1 MARTAVSPRHKD
13 RAQYNPAMREKILLL
28 IFVVTFPLVA
38 YVSTLPPQRFRN
50 NITEW
55 GNQQSDTYQDF
66 RKYREQFGI
75 NNYFVVTWPGC
86 DLDDPRVETVAEKIE
101 TDLEGR
107 VKQVS
112 SGQRVYWKLQ
122 DKVGLSE
129 KAALKRL
136 RKNFVSEK
144 GLETAVGFN
153 LTAVGRIDRAE
164 VVSDLHE
171 ILKSSDVDPD
181 SASFAGLGHNLYT
194 LDKEGLE
201 SPFRMVP
208 WIVLLAFALT
218 FLFVRNFWLAVF
230 INALGIYT
238 GCLSFNLIYLADI
251 DMNAI
256 IWPLPTLT
264 MLLSVSSSLH
274 FLNYFRRAAETSG
287 DVEQPLTW
295 VEKRSIAERAVQ
307 IALKPTL
314 CCTVT
319 TSIGLLSLLL
329 STSLPVRQ
337 FGLYGAMSVVTA
349 NALMLLLFPPLLI
362 MIGLADKHV
371 SNKNTSIDQA
381 DRRDGWSFLAT
392 FTQKFRWPVIAGCIA
407 VLILCVTGI
416 PKIETGSQ
424 LDNFFPVGH
433 EALTDVAGVES
444 ATGPLNSLELTLQ
457 FSDHDSL
464 NDARRLRGLSAL
476 CSRIVMRTP
485 VESCISAATV
495 APRIRRSPTLS
506 QKVVE
511 TTRIKRLKDEL
522 TETGMLSVEPEVG
535 NETWRVSCRYS
546 TARHLDLP
554 MLAKQV
560 ESIVDQTFYRDDQ
573 LIFEGESLDVA
584 TTGEFILFDSID
596 RQFFRELLT
605 TYATAFGV
613 IAIVVLLVLR
623 TLRSWFTAILP
634 NLFPA
639 VVVLGVAGHLGYAFD
654 VASLM
659 TASVALG
666 IAVDDTL
673 HFLLWRQETGSDGKA
688 HSIESTMRYCGL
700 AMLQTSVILGV
711 SLFLYVF
718 CGFLPT
724 VRFGVLLSAMM
735 FAALIGD
742 LLLLPAIEATKIQ
755 ARSASE

>member
-1 MARTAVSPRHKD
+1 
-13 RAQYNPAMREKILLL
+13 MREKILLL

-50 NITEW
+50 DITEW
-55 GNQQSDTYQDF
+55 GNRQSDTYQDF

-86 DLDDPRVETVAEKIE
+86 DLNDPRVEEVAEKIE
-101 TDLEGR
+101 TELAGR
-107 VKQVS
+107 TKQVS
-112 SGQRVYWKLQ
+112 SGQRIYWKLQ
-122 DKVGLSE
+122 DKGGLSE

-136 RKNFVSEK
+136 RMNFVSET

-153 LTAVGRIDRAE
+153 LTEVGRSDRAQI
-164 VVSDLHE
+164 VNDLHE
-171 ILKSSDVDPD
+171 ILRSSGVDP
-181 SASFAGLGHNLYT
+181 AFANFAGLGHNLYT

-208 WIVLLAFALT
+208 LIVLLAFALT
-218 FLFVRNFWLAVF
+218 ILFVRNFWLAVF

-264 MLLSVSSSLH
+264 MLLSISSSLH
-274 FLNYFRRAAETSG
+274 FLNYFRCADETRLQTDKPV

-295 VEKRSIAERAVQ
+295 MEKRSIADRAVKF
-307 IALKPTL
+307 ALKPTL

-337 FGLYGAMSVVTA
+337 FGLFGAMSVVVA
-349 NALMLLLFPPLLI
+349 NALMLLLFPPLLNL
-362 MIGLADKHV
+362 IGLADKYV
-371 SNKNTSIDQA
+371 ADNANSIDHTS
-381 DRRDGWSFLAT
+381 RRDGWSFLAT
-392 FTQKFRWPVIAGCIA
+392 FTRKFRWPIIAGCIA
-407 VLILCVTGI
+407 VLVFCVTGI
-416 PKIETGSQ
+416 PKIKTGSQ
-424 LDNFFPVGH
+424 LDNFLPTGH

-444 ATGPLNSLELTLQ
+444 SAGPLNSLELTLQ
-457 FSDHDSL
+457 FGDHDSQ

-476 CSRIVMRTP
+476 CNRIVMRTP
-485 VESCISAATV
+485 VESCVSAATV
-495 APRIRRSPTLS
+495 APRIRRNPTLS

-522 TETGMLSVEPEVG
+522 TETGMLSVEPDDG

-546 TARHLDLP
+546 TSRHLDLP
-554 MLAKQV
+554 MLAMQV
-560 ESIVDQTFYRDDQ
+560 KSIVDQTFYRDDE
-573 LIFEGESLDVA
+573 LIFQGESLDVT

-596 RQFFRELLT
+596 RQFFQELLT
-605 TYATAFGV
+605 TYATAFCV
-613 IAIVVLLVLR
+613 ITIVVLLVLR
-623 TLRSWFTAILP
+623 TFRSWVTAILP

-673 HFLLWRQETGSDGKA
+673 HFLLWRQEIGSDGKA

-711 SLFLYVF
+711 SLFLYAF

-724 VRFGVLLSAMM
+724 VRFGILLSAMM
-735 FAALIGD
+735 FAALVGD

-755 ARSASE
+755 ARSVSE